1 MGESSLWLELIKQG
15 GFAAVAAL
23 AFWFAMKKDRQVTLL
38 YDRLEAKSEKYLEQH
53 NELAKELNETITA
66 LTDALEVEVE

>member
-1 MGESSLWLELIKQG
+1 MENLIFELLKQG

-23 AFWFAMKKDRQVTLL
+23 AFWFAMKKDRQVTVL

-53 NELAKELNETITA
+53 LKLEGELNETVSA
-66 LTDALEVEVE
+66 LVDALEMEVD